1 MIGEP
6 EESDDEKPKKNRRCI
21 MNVHCTEY
29 DIVSR
34 VAKKLLNFRIRD
46 YEEDHD
52 GAVVNGEGNK
62 RLRQDWDITWHDL
75 GITADFLAKMMP
87 Y

>member
-1 MIGEP
+1 
-6 EESDDEKPKKNRRCI
+6 